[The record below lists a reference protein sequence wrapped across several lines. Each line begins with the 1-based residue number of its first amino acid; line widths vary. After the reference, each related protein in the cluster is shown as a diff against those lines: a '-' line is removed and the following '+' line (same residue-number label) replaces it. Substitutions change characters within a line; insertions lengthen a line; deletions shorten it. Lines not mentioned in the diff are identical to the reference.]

1 MLRAHGVNA
10 AAARQQILFQKLR
23 ILGDR
28 LLRFLERRFE
38 SAGVNA
44 GRF

>member
-10 AAARQQILFQKLR
+10 AAARQQIPFQKLR

-28 LLRFLERRFE
+28 LLRFFERRFE
-38 SAGVNA
+38 SAGVECR
-44 GRF
+44 RF